1 MKNWGKRKTKKEW
14 GFNMKRIIFLSLIFI
29 IFKNSFASIDENEF
43 IELKKTITEV
53 MESEKKEEESFLEK
67 NNINFSLIR
76 SNKKNEKE
84 EKENLNNVEE
94 VTLKTLQAEIKELKE
109 ILKNNLEGELEIG
122 NYIPAEDY
130 LDFKDRDEEEKI
142 SLSNYTEY
150 IYNFTKDYE
159 LAREINKNVMIY
171 SKSYEVSPEL
181 ILSIIKEESGFDPTI
196 VSPKGA
202 YGLMQLMEETANY
215 LSVDR
220 KTISDN
226 IKGGTKFIKKL
237 LDEYNNDLV
246 LALASYNAG
255 LGAVQKFNGVPPYEE
270 TKNYIERVM
279 QNMSKITKNEIIIDS
294 IDFDNKKE
302 VF

>member
-1 MKNWGKRKTKKEW
+1 
-14 GFNMKRIIFLSLIFI
+14 MKRIIFLSLIFI

-196 VSPKGA
+196 VSSKGA

>member
-1 MKNWGKRKTKKEW
+1 
-14 GFNMKRIIFLSLIFI
+14 MKRIIFLSLIFI

>member
-1 MKNWGKRKTKKEW
+1 MKNFGKRKTKKEW

-29 IFKNSFASIDENEF
+29 IFKNSFASIDENEL
-43 IELKKTITEV
+43 IELKRTITEV
-53 MESEKKEEESFLEK
+53 VESEKKEEGTFSDK
-67 NNINFSLIR
+67 NSINFSLIR

-84 EKENLNNVEE
+84 EKENLNSVEE

-109 ILKNNLEGELEIG
+109 ILKNNLEEELEIG
-122 NYIPAEDY
+122 IYVPAEDY

-255 LGAVQKFNGVPPYEE
+255 LGAVQKYNGVPPYEE
-270 TKNYIERVM
+270 TKNYIKRVM